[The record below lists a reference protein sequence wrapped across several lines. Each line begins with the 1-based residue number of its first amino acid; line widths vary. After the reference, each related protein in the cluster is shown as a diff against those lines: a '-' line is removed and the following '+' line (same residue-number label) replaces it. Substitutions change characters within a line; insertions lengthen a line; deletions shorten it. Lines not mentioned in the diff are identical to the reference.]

1 MSRVTSLRAC
11 SSFSLDSARK
21 DLLTVRRAWSEEVP
35 TTSMEPQTLS
45 ISSERCAAGMAKDFS
60 IFSSARTL
68 KSGSSWSIST
78 WSKSSRSASSSCS
91 TSSCSMTSCSISWG
105 SISTSTGSISGG
117 STWTEIGGIEIAGLA
132 KFFEM
137 LRGLR
142 IAPLDQLI
150 DQRHLHERR
159 LLLLQ
164 GVHHA
169 AAHLRLRGVADEGV
183 ERGKAHVN
191 AGVVAQGVLQRGENL
206 RIETIFA
213 AGPRDAFEALA
224 GGLLLQHGQRDEL
237 AHAR

>member
-1 MSRVTSLRAC
+1 
-11 SSFSLDSARK
+11 
-21 DLLTVRRAWSEEVP
+21 
-35 TTSMEPQTLS
+35 
-45 ISSERCAAGMAKDFS
+45 
-60 IFSSARTL
+60 
-68 KSGSSWSIST
+68 
-78 WSKSSRSASSSCS
+78 
-91 TSSCSMTSCSISWG
+91 MTSCSISWG

-117 STWTEIGGIEIAGLA
+117 STWTEIGGMAGTGGTDGDCSADGSCAVVRSEPRTFRAECESGVVLAGASGKSNNAAALRIRARRNVLRMAGSSIQLADGPVGALAHGGIEIGGLA

-137 LRGLR
+137 LRRMR
-142 IAPLDQLI
+142 IAPFHQLI

-206 RIETIFA
+206 RVETIFA

-237 AHAR
+237 AHAG